1 MMTYEALKEEILSG
15 ISPKRD
21 VTDECFVL
29 EEEHID
35 DAVINQA
42 LREHKC
48 VYIPYIGFP
57 IVLHN
62 PIVMSSDMHLK
73 VDEHQIL
80 MQGKDSRACLLR
92 NEHVQDGNAGPVT
105 SERADANISVEG
117 GIWNIRSRCRCK
129 IDNTSVG
136 FPGCLSSIVFSS
148 VENLLI
154 KNLKVFD
161 SYVAGPAGD
170 GAGSYGI
177 QISNCKDFLIE
188 NIDFQNNRRDGV
200 HINGPAEFG
209 VVRHIRGK
217 RLGDDLVSLLG
228 WDWYNSGLSFGTI
241 DHVWICDVEGEKDE
255 MRILPGQKVY
265 ADGRRVECDIKNCII
280 ESVRNL
286 YIVKIYEQHNIENP
300 VLDFDDSSGTV
311 GNVEN
316 LYFKDIF
323 FRPNIHGFGG
333 VPVNGLFD
341 VCCNLKDCHFENI
354 STNATLDACAEKD
367 ISLIKVGPLTYT
379 YGKYGEVFNPDSIAN
394 IDNISLQNI
403 TFSDKTITDKS
414 KLISTVNK
422 RQDDYGF
429 ISIGKGC
436 GFGTVGNVD
445 LIK

>member
-1 MMTYEALKEEILSG
+1 MTYEYLRDEILSG
-15 ISPKRD
+15 ISEKNFP
-21 VTDECFVL
+21 EEWFVL
-29 EEEHID
+29 DEKQID
-35 DAVINQA
+35 DAVINRA
-42 LREHKC
+42 LKEHKC

-62 PIVMSSDMHLK
+62 PIIMSSDMHLK
-73 VDEHQIL
+73 VDEYQIL
-80 MQGKDSRACLLR
+80 MQGKESRACLLR

-105 SERADANISVEG
+105 SERTDVNISVEG

-129 IDNTSVG
+129 IDNTSSG

-148 VENLLI
+148 VENLVI

-188 NIDFQNNRRDGV
+188 NIDLQNNRRDGV

-217 RLGDDLVSLLG
+217 QLGDDLVSLLG

-241 DHVWICDVEGEKDE
+241 DHVWIYDVEGEKDE

-265 ADGRRVECDIKNCII
+265 ADGSRVECDVRNCII

-333 VPVNGLFD
+333 IPVNGLFD
-341 VCCNLKDCHFENI
+341 VCCNLTDCHFEDI
-354 STNATLDACAEKD
+354 TVNATLDACAARD
-367 ISLIKVGPLTYT
+367 LSLIKVGPLSYI
-379 YGKYGEVFNPDSIAN
+379 YGKYGDVFNPDSIGT
-394 IDNISLQNI
+394 IDKVSIKNAKFADEI
-403 TFSDKTITDKS
+403 ITDKS

-422 RQDDYGF
+422 KQDGYGF
-429 ISIGKGC
+429 ISIGKGN
-436 GFGTVGNVD
+436 GYGKVVSAEV
-445 LIK
+445 IKT

>member
-1 MMTYEALKEEILSG
+1 MTYETLREEILAG
-15 ISPKRD
+15 ISPKED
-21 VTDECFVL
+21 ASGEWFVL
-29 EEEHID
+29 DGEDID
-35 DAVINQA
+35 EAVINRA
-42 LREHKC
+42 LREHQR

-62 PIVMSSDMHLK
+62 PIIMSSDMHLK
-73 VDEHQIL
+73 VDAYQIM
-80 MQGKDSRACLLR
+80 MQGKESRACLLR
-92 NEHVQDGNAGPVT
+92 NEHVQDGHAGPV
-105 SERADANISVEG
+105 SAERIDKNISVEG

-129 IDNTSVG
+129 IDNNSDG

-148 VENLLI
+148 VENLWI
-154 KNLKVFD
+154 KNLQVFD

-177 QISNCKDFLIE
+177 QISNCRDFIVE
-188 NIDFQNNRRDGV
+188 NIELQNNKRDGV

-241 DHVWICDVEGEKDE
+241 DHIWVYDVEGEKDE

-265 ADGRRVECDIKNCII
+265 QNDERVDCDIKNCILENI
-280 ESVRNL
+280 KNL

-316 LYFKDIF
+316 LYFKDISF
-323 FRPNIHGFGG
+323 KPNIHGFGG

-341 VCCNLKDCHFENI
+341 VCCNLKGCHFENI
-354 STNATLDACAEKD
+354 TTNATLEACAEKE

-379 YGKYGEVFNPDSIAN
+379 YGKYGEVFNPDSIGV

-403 TFSDKTITDKS
+403 VFSGETITDKS

-422 RQDDYGF
+422 RQDGYGF

-436 GFGTVGNVD
+436 GFGTVGKVD
-445 LIK
+445 ITK